1 MSGKRAGEVEIDPQW
16 LGGRVNPRLI
26 KQAVVAYLDH
36 QWQRSART
44 KGRADVEG
52 STRKL
57 YRQKGTG
64 NARAGMI
71 RTPVRKGGGRTFAK
85 RIPRHTKMLPRQM
98 RRLARD
104 SALLAKIQAN
114 EVLIVDKLTIS
125 EPKTK
130 PFATMLR
137 TMGVDRGC
145 VFAIE
150 KPDAIVHRSGRN
162 IADTDI
168 RVVDDLNA
176 YELLRRRHVVFTSP
190 AFTRFTEAAKAGRN
204 GKSPPDGK
212 TGAERKTAPDK
223 KSAPVRKSALGKKTT
238 TSGRGKKSA

>member
-1 MSGKRAGEVEIDPQW
+1 MLSVPVFNMKGERAGEVQVDPEW
-16 LGGRVNPRLI
+16 LGGRVRPQLI
-26 KQAVVAYLDH
+26 KQAVVTYLDH

-44 KGRADVEG
+44 KSRANVEG

-85 RIPRHTKMLPRQM
+85 HVPTHTKGMPKQM

-104 SALLAKIQAN
+104 SALLAKIKAN
-114 EVLIVDKLTIS
+114 EVVILDKLSLT

-130 PFATMLR
+130 PLATMLKAL
-137 TMGVDRGC
+137 GANRGC
-145 VFAIE
+145 ILAME
-150 KPDAIVHRSGRN
+150 KPDGMIHRSGRN
-162 IADTDI
+162 IANADI

-176 YELLRRRHVVFTSP
+176 YEVLRRRLVIFTRP
-190 AFTRFTEAAKAGRN
+190 AFDRLTDAAKAGHR
-204 GKSPPDGK
+204 
-212 TGAERKTAPDK
+212 AMTA
-223 KSAPVRKSALGKKTT
+223 AH
-238 TSGRGKKSA
+238 

>member
-1 MSGKRAGEVEIDPQW
+1 MLSVPVFKMSGERAGEVQVDPEW
-16 LGGRVNPRLI
+16 LGGRVRPQLI
-26 KQAVVAYLDH
+26 KQAVVTFLDH

-71 RTPVRKGGGRTFAK
+71 RTPVRRGGGRTFAK
-85 RIPRHTKMLPRQM
+85 RVPPHVKELPKQM

-104 SALLAKIQAN
+104 SAVLAKIKAN
-114 EVLIVDKLTIS
+114 EVLIIDNMAFG

-130 PFATMLR
+130 PFAMMLKAI
-137 TMGVDRGC
+137 GANHGC
-145 VFAIE
+145 VLAME
-150 KPDAIVHRSGRN
+150 KANATVHCCGRN

-168 RVVDDLNA
+168 RVVDELSA
-176 YELLRRRHVVFTSP
+176 YEVLRRRHLVFTKP
-190 AFTRFTEAAKAGRN
+190 AFLRLTEAAKAGHRVL
-204 GKSPPDGK
+204 
-212 TGAERKTAPDK
+212 
-223 KSAPVRKSALGKKTT
+223 KSA
-238 TSGRGKKSA
+238 